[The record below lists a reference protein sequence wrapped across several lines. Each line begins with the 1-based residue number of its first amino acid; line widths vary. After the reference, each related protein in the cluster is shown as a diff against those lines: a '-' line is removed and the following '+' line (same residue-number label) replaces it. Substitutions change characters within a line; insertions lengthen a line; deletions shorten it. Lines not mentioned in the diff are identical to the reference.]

1 MKEED
6 LNCVCIH
13 TPTLNIE
20 VAGPAMALIIFDARH
35 CNEGDIT
42 GLVDGEVPVGNLLE
56 STAELVLA
64 K

>member
-1 MKEED
+1 
-6 LNCVCIH
+6 
-13 TPTLNIE
+13 LNIE